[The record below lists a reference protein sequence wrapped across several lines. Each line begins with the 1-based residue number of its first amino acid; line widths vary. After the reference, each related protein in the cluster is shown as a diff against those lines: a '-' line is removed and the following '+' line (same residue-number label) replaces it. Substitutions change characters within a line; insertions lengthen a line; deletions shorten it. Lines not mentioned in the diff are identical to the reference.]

1 MKRRKFLRHLS
12 HTMAIP
18 GLAGSLGLNNSYGKQ
33 LESLLRMAS
42 AEGKALVLI
51 FLEGGNDGL
60 NTLIPLDA
68 MSALS
73 SVRPH
78 VVMPESKLIK
88 LPGQDSALHPAL
100 QNFKSFFTEGRLGII
115 QSVGYPEQN
124 FSHFRSTDI
133 WMSGSNSNE
142 LINSGWAGRYLNN
155 EFPGFP
161 EEYPTTD
168 NPDPLAI
175 EIGNGGSLLFQ
186 GPSASMGMVL
196 SGADSFYKLI
206 NNEEEDAPETNAG
219 DKLRYVRLIARQSEQ
234 YGESVVNA
242 ANKVKQQASYAE
254 DNLSQQL
261 KVVSR
266 LIAGGLKTPLY
277 LVRLGGFDT
286 HDNQVESSDHTIG
299 EHADLLKS
307 LNDGITSFMNDLEFL
322 GIDDQVIGMTFSEF
336 GRRIISN
343 ASLGTDHGSAAPL
356 FVFGNAVK
364 GGILGS
370 NPVISRNSMYD
381 DNIEMQFDFRQ
392 IYASVL
398 SQWFEKDN
406 QSVDDVMLGS
416 FEQVP
421 IIGDSELITNAEDPF
436 KQNNL
441 KVFPNPLNNDATIR
455 YQSDGST
462 VKIELI
468 NMSGKKMANIYQGP
482 SNPGEN
488 LIKWKTQNLPKGNY
502 ILLVQGQTF
511 KRQYKLIK

>member
-1 MKRRKFLRHLS
+1 MKRRKFLRHLTHS
-12 HTMAIP
+12 LAIP
-18 GLAGSLGLNNSYGKQ
+18 GLAGSLGLNSSYGRQ

-78 VVMPESKLIK
+78 VVIPESKLIK
-88 LPGQDSALHPAL
+88 LPGKDLALHPSL
-100 QNFKSFFTEGRLGII
+100 ENFKSLYTEGRLGIV
-115 QSVGYPEQN
+115 QSVGYPNQN

-142 LINSGWAGRYLNN
+142 LINSGWIGRYLNN

-161 EEYPTTD
+161 ESYPTTD

-186 GPSASMGMVL
+186 GPSATMGMVL

-206 NNEEEDAPETNAG
+206 NNQEEEAPQTNAG
-219 DKLRYVRLIARQSEQ
+219 DKLRYVRLIARQAEQ
-234 YGESVVNA
+234 YGEVVINA
-242 ANKVKQQASYAE
+242 ANKIKQQASYAE

-261 KVVSR
+261 KVVAR
-266 LIAGGLKTPLY
+266 LVAGGLKTPLY

-286 HDNQVESSDHTIG
+286 HDNQVETSDHTKG
-299 EHADLLKS
+299 EHADLLKN
-307 LNDGITSFMNDLEFL
+307 LNDGIASFMKDLKYL
-322 GIDDQVIGMTFSEF
+322 GIDDRVIGMTFSEF

-364 GGILGS
+364 GGVLGF
-370 NPVISRNSMYD
+370 NPIISKDSMYD
-381 DNIEMQFDFRQ
+381 DNIDMQFDFRQ

-406 QSVDDVMLGS
+406 QSVNNIMLSS
-416 FEQVP
+416 FEEIPV
-421 IIGDSELITNAEDPF
+421 IGDSNVITETTNPF
-436 KQNNL
+436 TKNDL
-441 KVFPNPLNNDATIR
+441 MVFPNPLGDAATIT
-455 YQSDGST
+455 YQSDGSHVT
-462 VKIELI
+462 IDLI
-468 NMSGKKMANIYQGP
+468 NINGQKLANVYHGSSNHGK
-482 SNPGEN
+482 N
-488 LIKWKTQNLPKGNY
+488 LIRWETQRIPSGNY
-502 ILLVQGQTF
+502 ILIVRGQTF
-511 KRQYKLIK
+511 QRQFKIVK